1 MAQHSPA
8 FDPAFPANANFG
20 PAHAARPAG
29 ESADNVLSFP
39 LPFDRDSG
47 GATALELVY
56 QAAEVFTGME
66 DRARDTEA
74 RARALCQSAV
84 DRLHQAEQ
92 RIEAAERARRDIIH
106 DAGTKLQDASRALK
120 QAQSRVE
127 AAEQQAA
134 AAETRAMVA
143 EAQAQDAKRVLAQV
157 EEAIRSQLL
166 GAGLDLAGR
175 LNALA

>member
-1 MAQHSPA
+1 MAQHSPVL
-8 FDPAFPANANFG
+8 DPAFAANASQA
-20 PAHAARPAG
+20 PAYAARPAG
-29 ESADNVLSFP
+29 ESADNVLTFP
-39 LPFDRDSG
+39 LPFERDSS

-106 DAGTKLQDASRALK
+106 DAGVKLQDASRALK
-120 QAQSRVE
+120 QAQTRIA

-134 AAETRAMVA
+134 AAETRALLA
-143 EAQAQDAKRVLAQV
+143 EAQAQEAKRVLAEV
-157 EEAIRSQLL
+157 EEAIRSRLL
-166 GAGLDLAGR
+166 GEGLDVAGR
-175 LNALA
+175 LNAVA

>member
-1 MAQHSPA
+1 MAQHSSVLDQA
-8 FDPAFPANANFG
+8 FASSVNPG
-20 PAHAARPAG
+20 PAPAARPPRD
-29 ESADNVLSFP
+29 SDDNVLTFP
-39 LPFDRDSG
+39 LPFERDSG

-106 DAGTKLQDASRALK
+106 DAGVKLQDASRALK
-120 QAQSRVE
+120 QAQTRVE
-127 AAEQQAA
+127 AAERQAA
-134 AAETRAMVA
+134 AAETRALVA
-143 EAQAQDAKRVLAQV
+143 EAQAQEAKRVLAEV
-157 EEAIRSQLL
+157 EEAIRSRLL
-166 GAGLDLAGR
+166 GEGLDAASR
-175 LNALA
+175 FNAVA